1 MKNSILVRRNTD
13 IESGI
18 INPCVI
24 NFDQAMIHSNGICP
38 MADID
43 VFANQMRNNVDLDN
57 RNRNYRGFAMF
68 PSLRGSFEITYHTR
82 PSIWVHSL
90 AIDASPK

>member
-43 VFANQMRNNVDLDN
+43 VFARTWGYRLEGLQYEYDRDDFVDPKDIYTCDELYAMAN
-57 RNRNYRGFAMF
+57 RCRWIPRKC
-68 PSLRGSFEITYHTR
+68 P
-82 PSIWVHSL
+82 
-90 AIDASPK
+90 ASK